1 MSETDF
7 AYCARTLRRQDH
19 DRYLTALFAP
29 PDRRGALFAL
39 YAFNQELARAR
50 ESVKEPL
57 MGLMRLQW
65 WRDALREI
73 AEGRPRAHAVIR
85 PLAEAIAAHGLELRL
100 LERLVDSRERDMAS
114 EPPADLPALLD
125 YADGS
130 SGTLVL
136 LALRVL
142 GRPSPAVEEAGRDLG
157 IAWAL
162 IGIARAVPFH
172 AAQRRLYLPADLT
185 AKAGLSA
192 GHLFERGSSPALG
205 PVVEALA
212 EEARRRLAAVR
223 RMSARLPRRYHPVFL
238 QATLARG
245 HLRRLEAAGYDPFDA
260 WVQQAPPGRIWGLA
274 GRRLIGII

>member
-50 ESVKEPL
+50 ESVREPI

-85 PLAEAIAAHGLELRL
+85 PLAEAIVAYGLELPL

-130 SGTLVL
+130 SATLTI
-136 LALRVL
+136 LALKVL
-142 GRPSPAVEEAGRDLG
+142 GPPSPAVEEAGRNLG

-162 IGIARAVPFH
+162 IGIARAIPFH
-172 AAQRRLYLPADLT
+172 AAQRRLYLPVDLT
-185 AKAGLSA
+185 AKAGLSV
-192 GHLFERGSSPALG
+192 GNLFERGSSPALR

-212 EEARRRLAAVR
+212 DEARRRLTEVR
-223 RMSARLPRRYHPVFL
+223 RGGARLPRRYHPVLL
-238 QATLARG
+238 QASLAAG
-245 HLRRLEAAGYDPFDA
+245 HLRRLEAAAYDPFDA
-260 WVQQAPPGRIWGLA
+260 RVQGAPPGRIWGLA
-274 GRRLIGII
+274 WRRLVGIF